1 MPLCKK
7 CKEFPFIDFLGYT
20 DVSLECG
27 CHAINRMNVKEF
39 ENELLCEIKKD
50 ESIQEEIIKKY
61 EYNPLEKEFSCES
74 NSQPKFEL
82 NEKTIN
88 SNEEKENNES
98 LLKNN
103 LLQNTDS
110 KEVKEMSDN
119 RSSVINNTTEN
130 KKFENYIYI
139 KEEDLCKCPRH
150 NEKDNK
156 KDNKKDFISYCT
168 DCKFDLCQECLNMES
183 DVYSNTSISNKK
195 HENHTKID
203 LNKIKD
209 EFDEI
214 DNLIIIF
221 RIIKSFMNN
230 YEKYKCYKL
239 FKSIEN
245 AKNFLEKINNNNI
258 NSETFQI
265 TYKNSLKISSEE
277 ELNSQKF
284 FSSGISSIN
293 IQYKKEINMSIF
305 DKTDFRN
312 LEELILVGN
321 NIKDISFLSSNSF
334 PQLKILNLAVNNLD
348 SNIIPILEKL
358 NLLELTDLNLYK
370 NNITDT
376 RIFGL
381 IKRYTKLK
389 LFYIGEN
396 KFIFDES
403 NNFYEFPK
411 SLEEFGLTGN
421 FEGDNNI
428 NFVQRLG
435 IGNLKIFYISR
446 NKITN
451 LKCLENIDFLRLG
464 EFWAISN
471 YITDIKEIAKIKN
484 KENLW
489 KINLKQN
496 NIQNFNELLDIIDQ
510 FPNLKILNLNGN
522 PKIGK
527 KEADEMMDKIK
538 EKFQIDLKIELD
550 V

>member
-1 MPLCKK
+1 MK
-7 CKEFPFIDFLGYT
+7 
-20 DVSLECG
+20 
-27 CHAINRMNVKEF
+27 
-39 ENELLCEIKKD
+39 
-50 ESIQEEIIKKY
+50 
-61 EYNPLEKEFSCES
+61 
-74 NSQPKFEL
+74 
-82 NEKTIN
+82 
-88 SNEEKENNES
+88 
-98 LLKNN
+98 
-103 LLQNTDS
+103 
-110 KEVKEMSDN
+110 
-119 RSSVINNTTEN
+119 
-130 KKFENYIYI
+130 
-139 KEEDLCKCPRH
+139 
-150 NEKDNK
+150 
-156 KDNKKDFISYCT
+156 
-168 DCKFDLCQECLNMES
+168 
-183 DVYSNTSISNKK
+183 
-195 HENHTKID
+195 
-203 LNKIKD
+203 
-209 EFDEI
+209 
-214 DNLIIIF
+214 
-221 RIIKSFMNN
+221 
-230 YEKYKCYKL
+230 
-239 FKSIEN
+239 
-245 AKNFLEKINNNNI
+245 
-258 NSETFQI
+258 
-265 TYKNSLKISSEE
+265 
-277 ELNSQKF
+277 
-284 FSSGISSIN
+284 
-293 IQYKKEINMSIF
+293 IF

-321 NIKDISFLSSNSF
+321 NINDISFLSSNSF

-348 SNIIPILEKL
+348 SNIIPIQEKL

-396 KFIFDES
+396 KFIFDDS

-527 KEADEMMDKIK
+527 KEANEMMDKIK

-550 V
+550 D